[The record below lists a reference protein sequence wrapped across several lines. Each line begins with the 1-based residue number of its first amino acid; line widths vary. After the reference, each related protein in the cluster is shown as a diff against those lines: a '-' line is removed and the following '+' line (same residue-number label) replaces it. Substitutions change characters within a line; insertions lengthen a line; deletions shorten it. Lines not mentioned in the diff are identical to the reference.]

1 MYVQKVLGTVTRAI
15 KTGVLDSG
23 AGRKDLLMR
32 CFGILGHGRS
42 EQLDTASS
50 VFSEEIQR
58 LEGKRNLSCKD

>member
-23 AGRKDLLMR
+23 AGRKDLLMG